1 MLVSHQKVNLKEV
14 IVEWYSTDLGVTGG
28 NALIHE
34 FYSSKVPNLVHLTV
48 DTGFRNGQGTIK
60 AYVSFNLPLGDQQL
74 AAQFQEIPLDLRMVE
89 AERIGF
95 DILKTTVILSLSPAE
110 LLLGKPLYKQTEKS
124 LLAYSGPSLDV
135 PVEHASGEYFK
146 DGGASDKRYAWYGAS
161 SKGVAG
167 VFSTK

>member
-14 IVEWYSTDLGVTGG
+14 IVEWYSTGLGVTGS

-34 FYSSKVPNLVHLTV
+34 FYSSKVPNLVRLTV

-60 AYVSFNLPLGDQQL
+60 AYVSFNFPLGDQQL

-89 AERIGF
+89 VERIGF
-95 DILKTTVILSLSPAE
+95 DILKTTMILSLSPAE

-124 LLAYSGPSLDV
+124 LLAYSGPSLNV
-135 PVEHASGEYFK
+135 PVEHASGQYFK
-146 DGGASDKRYAWYGAS
+146 DGGASDKRYVVWS
-161 SKGVAG
+161 FIQRCSRS
-167 VFSTK
+167 FQH